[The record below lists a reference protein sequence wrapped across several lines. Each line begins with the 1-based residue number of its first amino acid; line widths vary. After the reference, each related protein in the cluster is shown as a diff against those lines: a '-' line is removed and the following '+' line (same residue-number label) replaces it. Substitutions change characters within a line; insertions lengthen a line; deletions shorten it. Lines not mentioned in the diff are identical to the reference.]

1 VARASGYSLFLG
13 GVDARKGSSN
23 VYARKWGYSQASV
36 CGVGRKQTSKKK
48 KRDTIKYAKDADA
61 KSEEMRQDRR
71 SPFPG

>member
-1 VARASGYSLFLG
+1 
-13 GVDARKGSSN
+13 

-36 CGVGRKQTSKKK
+36 CGVGRKQTSKK